1 MWKYTKCWKL
11 IYRDLKEGH
20 NNYYTLERSLEK
32 PLRGLI
38 NRDPGKFNTFSL
50 IKFKPRTSKFGSGV
64 RIFIKG
70 LGLIVPNLPGKG
82 TLPKGD
88 LWLIRDAVTIVASEG
103 VLVSCWHRP
112 DAYNI
117 RPSLVL
123 TPHSTAQTRFQD
135 LK

>member
-1 MWKYTKCWKL
+1 M
-11 IYRDLKEGH
+11 
-20 NNYYTLERSLEK
+20 ERSLEK

-103 VLVSCWHRP
+103 VLVSC
-112 DAYNI
+112 
-117 RPSLVL
+117 
-123 TPHSTAQTRFQD
+123 
-135 LK
+135 